1 MKNGLLFAALLSM
14 PLAAQT
20 LSFSVQNNN
29 VNTALGNTYSFPD
42 TPQSSSSS
50 AQMSVTNTGAVP
62 VSIID
67 IYVENSSF
75 SAQNP
80 NFTVTGSTSGIGFV
94 LAPGAS
100 EPLTVNFV
108 PTTTGAQTGYLQ
120 VAYIVQQNGC
130 SVTQPSGCVATI
142 STVSTLQGN
151 ATAASIVVSYSNGGT
166 NTVLQPSS
174 TSPINFGNVSLSAT
188 SVFTFTITNQSSATV
203 DTPGVTLQVQIYNS
217 SAFQLDTTGLPM
229 MLNAGA
235 SATFTVTFAPG
246 QTGLNQATLNVG
258 SSLFPLQGAGVV
270 VTDLDALQ
278 VSYVDSTGVR
288 TEPQAAT
295 PIDFG
300 QVIAGTNTTAMLTFT
315 VANPTTSFS
324 ALTLPSLTVTG
335 AGFALSGA
343 PTMPASIQPGASITF
358 EVTFTPAAS
367 GPFTGTLSLG
377 QSRTFSL
384 SGQSVTASTP
394 SVSFQL
400 SSTPLLSQQQV
411 NLTIQAATPSQVDAI
426 GELTL
431 QFTPSVANVSDDPA
445 IVFLATN
452 TRQLQVTLAAGSQNA
467 TFNGQ
472 SAIAFQTGTTA
483 GTIAFTLTF
492 TDAPPYTQSFTVSP
506 AQIFITSAQAVTQSP
521 NLVLT
526 IDGYD
531 NTYSAGQL
539 SFLFYDTNGKLIN
552 SNALHVDASSDFHN
566 YFFNNNQAGGAFAM
580 QATFPVT
587 GDATQVGSVA
597 VTLTNS
603 VGQTTKTLSF
613 Q

>member
-1 MKNGLLFAALLSM
+1 MRKTLLFLAFVSV

-29 VNTALGNTYSFPD
+29 VDTPLGNTYSFPD

-50 AQMSVTNTGAVP
+50 VQMSVTNSGAVP

-67 IYVENSSF
+67 IYIENSSF

-151 ATAASIVVSYSNGGT
+151 ATSASIVVSYSNGGT

-174 TSPINFGNVSLSAT
+174 TSPINFGNVSLSTT
-188 SVFTFTITNQSSATV
+188 SVITFTITNQSSTTI
-203 DTPGVTLQVQIYNS
+203 DTPDVTLQVQIYNS

-229 MLNAGA
+229 MLDAGA
-235 SATFTVTFAPG
+235 SATFKVTFAPG
-246 QTGLNQATLNVG
+246 QTGLDQATLNVG
-258 SSLFPLQGAGVV
+258 SSPFPLQGAGVA

-300 QVIAGTNTTAMLTFT
+300 QVIAGTNTTATLTFT

-324 ALTLPSLTVTG
+324 AVTLPSLTVTG

-367 GPFTGTLSLG
+367 GPFAGTLSLG

-467 TFNGQ
+467 TFNSQ

-492 TDAPPYTQSFTVSP
+492 TDAPPYTQSFAISP
-506 AQIFITSAQAVTQSP
+506 AQIFITSAQATTESP

-539 SFLFYDTNGKLIN
+539 SFLFYDKNGKLIN
-552 SNALHVDASSDFHN
+552 PNALQVDASSDFHN

-580 QATFPVT
+580 QASFPVT